1 MSDITKVM
9 LSSFADNSL
18 KRIMPE
24 PSSSYTFK
32 NIVSAIKDV
41 ISDVSTPLTGIN
53 FEYAELIN
61 KQMEMQ
67 EQMMLVS
74 MVSNIEKTTHETKMA
89 AVRNIRVS

>member
-1 MSDITKVM
+1 MSDITNIT
-9 LSSFADNSL
+9 LNSLADNSL

-24 PSSSYTFK
+24 PTSSYTFK
-32 NIVSAIKDV
+32 NVVSAIKSV
-41 ISDVSTPLTGIN
+41 ISDTSTPLLGIN
-53 FEYAELIN
+53 SEYAELIN

-67 EQMMLVS
+67 EQMLLVS

>member
-1 MSDITKVM
+1 MSDITNIT
-9 LSSFADNSL
+9 LNSLADNSL

-24 PSSSYTFK
+24 PTSSYTFK
-32 NIVSAIKDV
+32 NVFSAIKSV
-41 ISDVSTPLTGIN
+41 ISDTSTPLLGIN
-53 FEYAELIN
+53 SEYAELIN

-67 EQMMLVS
+67 EQMLLVS